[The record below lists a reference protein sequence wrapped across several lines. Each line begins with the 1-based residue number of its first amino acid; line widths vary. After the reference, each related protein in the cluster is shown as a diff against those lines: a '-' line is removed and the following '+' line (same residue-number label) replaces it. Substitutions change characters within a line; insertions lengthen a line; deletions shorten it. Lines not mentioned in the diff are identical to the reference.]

1 MAKRI
6 NFYVFFFIFILFI
19 FEIFQP
25 EGTSISFNE
34 YLAPLHNFC
43 YMWITGCTRDNLLT
57 LFFLIIIIKK
67 DNNLPCSFYM
77 YCLHVENNMQM
88 EPKKLLSLR
97 KQQGKGRRE
106 W

>member
-1 MAKRI
+1 MLFFHFL
-6 NFYVFFFIFILFI
+6 FYLFLRFFSLK
-19 FEIFQP
+19 EHLLV
-25 EGTSISFNE
+25 SIE